1 MFKAL
6 KDPFHYPNIKVMP
19 IKKNEDIGKKPKTMA
34 PILYRVWTYMGDG
47 KRMLLGVLIL
57 VAVSCALGLLGPF
70 LLGKAIDAY
79 IVNQQVDKLGW
90 MILILGIIY
99 LFYSVS
105 LFLQNYWII
114 GISQKTVYKLRAD
127 LFEQLHKLPIS
138 FFDKR
143 QQGELMSRI
152 TNDMEN
158 ISSTLNTSII
168 QICSSILTLIGT
180 VSIMLWL
187 SPLLTL
193 LTFTII
199 PIMFLCMKWITK
211 RTGPL
216 FKQQQKYLGGL
227 NGFIEESISG
237 QSIVKTFSLEEKMI
251 EELNEKNI
259 AYRNAGYWAQ
269 VYSGYIPKVM
279 NMLNNIS
286 FALIV
291 GIGGLI
297 ILKSSAITIGVIIIF
312 VEYSR
317 QFTRPLNDLSNQFNT
332 LLSAIA
338 GAERVFEILDEH
350 QEATDEKAARNI
362 PAIKGEIKFKNVS
375 FAYRDGALILDNIS
389 FTVNPGETLALVGP
403 TGAGKTTIIQLIT
416 RFYDITEG
424 LIEIDGKDISTI
436 KRDSL
441 RSHIGFVLQD
451 TYLFEG
457 TVRDNIRYGR
467 LSANDEDI
475 VAAAKMANAHHFILK
490 LENGYDTILKTGGNG
505 ISQGQKQLL
514 SIARAMLAD
523 PAILVLDEATS
534 SIDTVT
540 ELKIQEALDLLM
552 DGRTCF
558 VVAHRLNT
566 IRNADK
572 ILVMKNG
579 NIIETGSHKQLLKQ
593 KGFYYDLNLYQTE
606 GKKGSGL

>member
-6 KDPFHYPNIKVMP
+6 TDPFRYPKIKVMP
-19 IKKNEDIGKKPKTMA
+19 TNKSKKIEKNPKSIA
-34 PILYRVWTYMGDG
+34 PTLYRVWTYMEEG
-47 KRMLLGVLIL
+47 KGMLLVVLIL

-70 LLGKAIDAY
+70 LLGKAIDNY
-79 IVNQQVDKLGW
+79 IVNQQGDTFGL
-90 MILILGIIY
+90 MLLTLGIVY

-114 GISQKTVYKLRAD
+114 GISQTTVYKLRSD

-158 ISSTLNTSII
+158 ISSTLNSSII
-168 QICSSILTLIGT
+168 QIFSSILTLIGT
-180 VSIMLWL
+180 VTIMLWL

-199 PIMFLCMKWITK
+199 PVMFLSMKWITS

-216 FKQQQKYLGGL
+216 FKQQQKNLGEL

-237 QSIVKTFSLEEKMI
+237 QSIVKTFSLEEKMM
-251 EELNEKNI
+251 EELDMKNT
-259 AYRNAGYWAQ
+259 AYKNAGYWAQ

-286 FALIV
+286 YALIV
-291 GIGGLI
+291 GVGGLI
-297 ILKSSAITIGVIIIF
+297 ILKSNAISIGVIIIF

-332 LLSAIA
+332 LLSAVA
-338 GAERVFEILDEH
+338 GAERVFEILDEQ
-350 QEATDEKAARNI
+350 QETIDEKAAMNI
-362 PAIKGEIKFKNVS
+362 QSIKGEIKFKNVS
-375 FAYRDGALILDNIS
+375 FGYRDDALILENIS
-389 FTVNPGETLALVGP
+389 FTVNPGEIIALVGP
-403 TGAGKTTIIQLIT
+403 TGAGKTTVIQLIT
-416 RFYDITEG
+416 RFYDIAKG

-457 TVRDNIRYGR
+457 TIRDNIRYGR
-467 LSANDEDI
+467 LLASDEDI
-475 VAAAKMANAHHFILK
+475 IAAAKMANAHQFILK
-490 LENGYDTILKTGGNG
+490 LPNGYDTILKTDGNG
-505 ISQGQKQLL
+505 ISQGQKQLI

-523 PAILVLDEATS
+523 PAILLLDEATS

-540 ELKIQEALDLLM
+540 ELKIQEALERLM
-552 DGRTCF
+552 AGRTCF
-558 VVAHRLNT
+558 VIAHRLNT

-572 ILVMKNG
+572 ILVMENG
-579 NIIETGSHKQLLKQ
+579 NIMEEGSHEQLLRK
-593 KGFYYDLNLYQTE
+593 KGFYYNLHLYQLAEKE
-606 GKKGSGL
+606 GYDL

>member
-6 KDPFHYPNIKVMP
+6 TDPFHYPKIKIIPV
-19 IKKNEDIGKKPKTMA
+19 KKSGEIGKKPESIALT
-34 PILYRVWTYMGDG
+34 LSRVWTYMGDG
-47 KRMLLGVLIL
+47 KVMLLIVLIL

-79 IVNQQVDKLGW
+79 IVNQQADKFGFML
-90 MILILGIIY
+90 LVLGIIY

-114 GISQKTVYKLRAD
+114 GISQTTVYKLRAD

-158 ISSTLNTSII
+158 ISSTLNSSII

-193 LTFTII
+193 LTFMII
-199 PIMFLCMKWITK
+199 PFMFLCMKWITK

-216 FKQQQKYLGGL
+216 FKQQQKYLGEL
-227 NGFIEESISG
+227 NGFIEETISG

-259 AYRNAGYWAQ
+259 AYKNTGYWAQ

-297 ILKSSAITIGVIIIF
+297 ILKSNAITIGIIVIF

-338 GAERVFEILDEH
+338 GADRVFEILDEQ
-350 QEATDEKAARNI
+350 QEAMDEKAARNI
-362 PAIKGEIKFKNVS
+362 QSIKGEIKFKNVS
-375 FAYRDGALILDNIS
+375 FAYSDTALILDAIS

-403 TGAGKTTIIQLIT
+403 TGAGKTTVIQLIT

-467 LSANDEDI
+467 LSAEDENI
-475 VAAAKMANAHHFILK
+475 IEAAKMANAHHFILK
-490 LENGYDTILKTGGNG
+490 LENGYDTILRTDGNG

-540 ELKIQEALDLLM
+540 ELKIQEALDRLM
-552 DGRTCF
+552 AGRTCF

-579 NIIETGSHKQLLKQ
+579 SIIEEGSHEQLLKQ
-593 KGFYYDLNLYQTE
+593 KGFYYDLNLSRINGQ
-606 GKKGSGL
+606 